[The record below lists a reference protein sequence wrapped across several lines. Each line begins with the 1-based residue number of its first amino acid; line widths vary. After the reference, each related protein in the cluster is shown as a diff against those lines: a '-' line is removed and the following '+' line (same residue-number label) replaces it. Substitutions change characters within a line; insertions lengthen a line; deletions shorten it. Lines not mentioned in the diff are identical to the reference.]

1 MSILSIFFQV
11 EISRIAGQFPQ
22 ERFAD
27 TLSES
32 SGDSCQSR
40 DDDDLL
46 NSTVSIRVSEASLFY
61 NPKFE
66 LN

>member
-1 MSILSIFFQV
+1 MFHFQV

-32 SGDSCQSR
+32 SGDSGHSR
-40 DDDDLL
+40 DDDELL
-46 NSTVSIRVSEASLFY
+46 QNNTVTCRVSLFY
-61 NPKFE
+61 DVLVPY
-66 LN
+66 